1 MSSLDMQVCAKFYCD
16 FLCHVPLI
24 ILWRPAFF
32 LGGNVGRVDLGEREG
47 DGGALGV
54 VGGRQEKTVI
64 RI

>member
-1 MSSLDMQVCAKFYCD
+1 MPCSVDNPVEAC
-16 FLCHVPLI
+16 
-24 ILWRPAFF
+24 FF
-32 LGGNVGRVDLGEREG
+32 LEGNVGRVDLGEREG